1 MASPDPVDIGVVAPV
16 GIAALVAVVD
26 DNDRLSCA
34 DDWVVPWTL

>member
-1 MASPDPVDIGVVAPV
+1 MASPDPVDVGVVAPV
-16 GIAALVAVVD
+16 GNAALDAFVA